1 MATRTARRKAGRSAK
16 STGRRAA
23 NSAPLRWL
31 GRAGYAARGVLYV
44 MVGSIAIQVAFG
56 QSGQQADKSG
66 ALQEISSTPAGGVLI
81 WLLVAGFTGMALWRL
96 SDAAYPESSSD
107 DGTSSGSGS
116 DSGSRSG
123 SGQASSSGDSS
134 SSSGDSSSSSGD
146 SSSSASKGSQAASKG
161 KETAKRVAALVKAV
175 IYAVIAYSVL
185 KFAIGGGTQSSDKE
199 SVDLTATVMKYPGG
213 QVLVVVAGLALV
225 GGGVFLAYAAWKEK
239 FRKNLELGQL
249 HGRLQRIVVWL
260 GKFGGIAR
268 GAVFVTAGVFLAV
281 AAIEAKPQQAKGVDS
296 ALRALA
302 STPLGPWLLL
312 LVAIGLIM
320 FGLFSLCQAKY
331 ERL

>member
-1 MATRTARRKAGRSAK
+1 LATWTARRRAGRSAK

-31 GRAGYAARGVLYV
+31 GRAGYAARGILYV
-44 MVGSIAIQVAFG
+44 MVGAIAIQAAFG

-66 ALQEISSTPAGGVLI
+66 ALQEISSTPVGGVLI
-81 WLLVAGFTGMALWRL
+81 WLLVVGFIGMALWRL

-107 DGTSSGSGS
+107 DGTSSDSGSGS
-116 DSGSRSG
+116 DSSSG
-123 SGQASSSGDSS
+123 SGKASSSGD
-134 SSSGDSSSSSGD
+134 GT
-146 SSSSASKGSQAASKG
+146 SSASKGSQAASKG
-161 KETAKRVAALVKAV
+161 SETAKRVAALVKAV

-185 KFAIGGGTQSSDKE
+185 KFALGGGTQSSDKE

-239 FRKNLELGQL
+239 FRKNLELGQI
-249 HGRLQRIVVWL
+249 HGRLQRVVVWL

-296 ALRALA
+296 ALRVLA

-320 FGLFSLCQAKY
+320 FGLFSLCQARW

>member
-1 MATRTARRKAGRSAK
+1 LATWTARRRAGRSAK

-44 MVGSIAIQVAFG
+44 MVGSIAIQAAFG

-66 ALQEISSTPAGGVLI
+66 ALQEISSTPVGGVLI
-81 WLLVAGFTGMALWRL
+81 WLLVAGFIGMALWRL

-116 DSGSRSG
+116 GT
-123 SGQASSSGDSS
+123 ASSSEDGTSS
-134 SSSGDSSSSSGD
+134 SD
-146 SSSSASKGSQAASKG
+146 SKGSQAASKG
-161 KETAKRVAALVKAV
+161 SETAKRVAALVKAV

-213 QVLVVVAGLALV
+213 QVLVVVAGLALI

-239 FRKNLELGQL
+239 FRKNLELGQI
-249 HGRLQRIVVWL
+249 HGRLQRVVVWL

-268 GAVFVTAGVFLAV
+268 GAVFVTAGVFLV
-281 AAIEAKPQQAKGVDS
+281 IAAIEAKPQQAKGVDS
-296 ALRALA
+296 ALRVLA

-320 FGLFSLCQAKY
+320 FGLFSLCQARW

>member
-1 MATRTARRKAGRSAK
+1 
-16 STGRRAA
+16 
-23 NSAPLRWL
+23 
-31 GRAGYAARGVLYV
+31 
-44 MVGSIAIQVAFG
+44 
-56 QSGQQADKSG
+56 
-66 ALQEISSTPAGGVLI
+66 LQEISSTPVGGVLI
-81 WLLVAGFTGMALWRL
+81 WLLVAGFIGMALWRL

-116 DSGSRSG
+116 G
-123 SGQASSSGDSS
+123 SGTASSSEDGTSS
-134 SSSGDSSSSSGD
+134 SD
-146 SSSSASKGSQAASKG
+146 SKGSQAASKG
-161 KETAKRVAALVKAV
+161 SETAKRVAALVKAV

-213 QVLVVVAGLALV
+213 QVLVVVAGLALI

-239 FRKNLELGQL
+239 FRKNLELGQI
-249 HGRLQRIVVWL
+249 HGRLQRVVVWL

-268 GAVFVTAGVFLAV
+268 GAVFVTAGVFLV
-281 AAIEAKPQQAKGVDS
+281 IAAIEAKPQQAKGVDS
-296 ALRALA
+296 ALRVLA

-320 FGLFSLCQAKY
+320 FGLFSLCQARW

>member
-1 MATRTARRKAGRSAK
+1 MATWTARRRAGRSAK

-44 MVGSIAIQVAFG
+44 MVGSIAIQAAFG

-66 ALQEISSTPAGGVLI
+66 ALQEISSTPVGGVLI
-81 WLLVAGFTGMALWRL
+81 WLLVAGFIGMALWRL

-116 DSGSRSG
+116 G
-123 SGQASSSGDSS
+123 SGTASSSEDGTSS
-134 SSSGDSSSSSGD
+134 SD
-146 SSSSASKGSQAASKG
+146 SKGSQAASKG
-161 KETAKRVAALVKAV
+161 SETAKRVAALVKAV

-213 QVLVVVAGLALV
+213 QVLVVVAGLALI

-239 FRKNLELGQL
+239 FRKNLELGQI
-249 HGRLQRIVVWL
+249 HGRLQRVVVWL

-268 GAVFVTAGVFLAV
+268 GAVFVTAGVFLV
-281 AAIEAKPQQAKGVDS
+281 IAAIEAKPQQAKGVDS
-296 ALRALA
+296 ALRVLA

-320 FGLFSLCQAKY
+320 FGLFSLCQARW

>member
-1 MATRTARRKAGRSAK
+1 
-16 STGRRAA
+16 
-23 NSAPLRWL
+23 
-31 GRAGYAARGVLYV
+31 
-44 MVGSIAIQVAFG
+44 MVGSIAIQAAFG

-66 ALQEISSTPAGGVLI
+66 ALQEISSTPVGGVLI
-81 WLLVAGFTGMALWRL
+81 WLLVAGFIGMALWRL

-116 DSGSRSG
+116 GK
-123 SGQASSSGDSS
+123 ASSSG
-134 SSSGDSSSSSGD
+134 GGT
-146 SSSSASKGSQAASKG
+146 SSASEGSQAASKG
-161 KETAKRVAALVKAV
+161 SETASKGSETAKRVAALVKAV

-213 QVLVVVAGLALV
+213 QILVVVAGLALV

-239 FRKNLELGQL
+239 FRKNLELGQI
-249 HGRLQRIVVWL
+249 HGRLQRVVVWL

-268 GAVFVTAGVFLAV
+268 GAVFVTAGVFLV
-281 AAIEAKPQQAKGVDS
+281 IAAIEAKPQQAKGVDS
-296 ALRALA
+296 ALRVLA

-320 FGLFSLCQAKY
+320 FGLFSLCQARW

>member
-1 MATRTARRKAGRSAK
+1 
-16 STGRRAA
+16 
-23 NSAPLRWL
+23 
-31 GRAGYAARGVLYV
+31 
-44 MVGSIAIQVAFG
+44 MVGSIAIQAAFG

-66 ALQEISSTPAGGVLI
+66 ALQEISSTPVGGVLI
-81 WLLVAGFTGMALWRL
+81 WLLVVGFIGMALWRL

-116 DSGSRSG
+116 SAGSGSG
-123 SGQASSSGDSS
+123 SGQASSSGSDT
-134 SSSGDSSSSSGD
+134 
-146 SSSSASKGSQAASKG
+146 SSASKGGQAASKG
-161 KETAKRVAALVKAV
+161 SDIAKRVAALVKAV

-213 QVLVVVAGLALV
+213 QVLVVVAGLALI

-239 FRKNLELGQL
+239 FRKNLELGQI
-249 HGRLQRIVVWL
+249 HGRLQRVVVWL

-268 GAVFVTAGVFLAV
+268 GAVFVTAGVFLVV

-320 FGLFSLCQAKY
+320 FGVFSLCQAKY

>member
-1 MATRTARRKAGRSAK
+1 LATWTTRRRAGRSAK

-44 MVGSIAIQVAFG
+44 MVGSIAIQAAFG

-66 ALQEISSTPAGGVLI
+66 ALQEISSTPVGGVLI
-81 WLLVAGFTGMALWRL
+81 WLLVVGFIGMALWRL

-107 DGTSSGSGS
+107 DGTSSDSGSGS
-116 DSGSRSG
+116 DSSSG
-123 SGQASSSGDSS
+123 SGKASSSGD
-134 SSSGDSSSSSGD
+134 GT
-146 SSSSASKGSQAASKG
+146 SSASKGSQAASKG
-161 KETAKRVAALVKAV
+161 SETAKRVAALVKAV

-185 KFAIGGGTQSSDKE
+185 KFALGGGTQSSDKE

-239 FRKNLELGQL
+239 FRKNLELGQI
-249 HGRLQRIVVWL
+249 HGRLQRVVVWL

-296 ALRALA
+296 ALRVLA

-312 LVAIGLIM
+312 PM
-320 FGLFSLCQAKY
+320 TCPS
-331 ERL
+331 RST